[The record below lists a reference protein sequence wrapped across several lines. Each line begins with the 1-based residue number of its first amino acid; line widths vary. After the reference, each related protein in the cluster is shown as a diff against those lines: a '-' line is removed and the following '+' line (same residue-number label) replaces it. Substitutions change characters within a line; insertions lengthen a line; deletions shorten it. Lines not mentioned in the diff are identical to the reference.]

1 MQGKWEVLIDNISY
15 DNNSN
20 NRKHTPSDD
29 NTDKKL
35 KCAWIVVDRDI
46 AVSVVE
52 QVVLRMICLDQG
64 KIVPKIVAYAMVLE
78 NVASAA
84 VSDENKKY
92 LHNLAADKS

>member
-52 QVVLRMICLDQG
+52 QVVLRMICLD
-64 KIVPKIVAYAMVLE
+64 
-78 NVASAA
+78 
-84 VSDENKKY
+84 
-92 LHNLAADKS
+92 